1 MEDMTE
7 SLFDV
12 AVVGAGPAGS
22 LTAYYLGREGY
33 RVILIDKE
41 ETPGNRVSA
50 GGLPV
55 RIAEIF
61 PFDITPLIEKKI
73 SEVTLTHRLQEGYWR
88 FSPKPLL
95 HTVNREKLDGFML
108 RKAIDA
114 GVVFSGNRK
123 IEGLSLEGNAWSIKA
138 GGDVVKAS
146 VLVGADGV
154 NSAVAKMLHLKPANH
169 FHMGIRYEVPIQLLK
184 NPRYPEFLERGMVL
198 DWGPFD
204 DSYSWIIPKIETAS
218 VGIQGP
224 NEMGNELKEHLDRF
238 LLHYG
243 VSPRNLDLRGE
254 LLPHRT
260 EETLI
265 TAKRALLTGDAA
277 GLVDF
282 WTGRGIFFAIRS
294 AGFAAIIIN
303 AFLKGETQ
311 SLDGYQFAVNQE
323 ITREI
328 RASYQFSKMFSRLS
342 GTILKLIRKY
352 DYPWDMFCQVVRGDR
367 SYSDALK
374 KLRPGIFSR

>member
-1 MEDMTE
+1 MIDSE

-22 LTAYYLGREGY
+22 LVAYYLGREGY
-33 RVILIDKE
+33 RVVLIDKE
-41 ETPGNRVSA
+41 ATPGNRVSA

-73 SEVTLTHRLQEGYWR
+73 TEVTLTHRLQEGYWR

-95 HTVNREKLDGFML
+95 YTVSREKLDGFML
-108 RKAIDA
+108 RKAINA
-114 GVVFSGNRK
+114 GAVFSGGRK
-123 IEGLSLEGNAWSIKA
+123 IGGLSLEGNAWSIKA
-138 GGDVVKAS
+138 GDDVVKAS

-154 NSAVAKMLHLKPANH
+154 QSVVAKMLCLKPANH
-169 FHMGIRYEVPIQLLK
+169 FHMGIRYEVPIHLLE
-184 NPRYPEFLERGMVL
+184 NPRYPEFLERGIVL
-198 DWGPFD
+198 NWGPFE

-224 NEMGNELKEHLDRF
+224 DGMGNELKEYLDRF

-254 LLPHRT
+254 ILPHRT
-260 EETLI
+260 EETPI
-265 TAKRALLTGDAA
+265 TSGRALLIGDAA

-294 AGFAAIIIN
+294 AGFAAVIIN
-303 AFLKGETQ
+303 AFLRGETP
-311 SLDGYQFAVNQE
+311 SLDGYEFAVNQE

-328 RASYQFSKMFSRLS
+328 RASYQFSKMFGRLS
-342 GTILKLIRKY
+342 GTILKLVRKY
-352 DYPWDMFCQVVRGDR
+352 DYPWDMFCQVVRGDK
-367 SYSDALK
+367 SYSEALR
-374 KLRPGIFSR
+374 KLKPGIFGR